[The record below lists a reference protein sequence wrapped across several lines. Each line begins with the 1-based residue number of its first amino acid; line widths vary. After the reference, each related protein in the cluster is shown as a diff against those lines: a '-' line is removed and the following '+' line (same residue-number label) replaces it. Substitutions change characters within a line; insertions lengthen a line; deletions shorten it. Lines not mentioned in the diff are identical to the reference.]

1 MIELLTLS
9 GASLE
14 IEDEDGDTPFH
25 SASSLAVMDHLAEGQ
40 YHLITSHSTVVVG
53 ITLQYGRSRHH
64 PWSWPRSWPVR
75 ADTPSQGRRYTYYD
89 SYKGPCDCALTLR
102 SLH

>member
-53 ITLQYGRSRHH
+53 ITLGLGLGPGLCALTRH
-64 PWSWPRSWPVR
+64 PRGGG
-75 ADTPSQGRRYTYYD
+75 TPTTTRTRVPATA
-89 SYKGPCDCALTLR
+89 CALTLR